1 MPFLKLLALFSLLLA
16 GSLAA
21 QQQPIVVRA
30 ARMVDVSRGQLVAP
44 AVVVV
49 SGGKIR
55 SIGASDVPAGART
68 IDLGDLTLLPGL
80 IDAHTH
86 LTMDISGDWVTRS
99 VRELP
104 ADAAL
109 RGAHNARLTLLAG
122 FTTVRDVGAGG
133 FADISLMNAIDAG
146 MVIGP
151 RMIPAAHA
159 IGITG
164 GHCDETGW
172 APGVKELSWKDG
184 VADGVDEVVKAVRYQ
199 IKHGAK
205 VIKVCATAGVLSFDA
220 TLGAQQLSDEELRAI
235 VQEANRHGLKVAAH
249 AHGTEGIKAAVRA
262 GVASIEHGS
271 MLDDQA
277 IELMKRSGTYL
288 VPTAYLFSTL
298 HFDSMPPA
306 IAAKARQVDTT
317 RPGEPSASGSCRSQD
332 RAGYRC
338 GSLSAWRQCPRA
350 GHLCGLRNAACRCT
364 PRRHGERGRSAGS
377 HRSGRHRSG
386 EAGRSHCRA
395 GKPAGRREN
404 RSAGVVGDEGRSSCE
419 GCGSAGRRGSCEL
432 ILKTR
437 IGLWRCAAPFRPP
450 EGTASQPDL
459 AYGRLNRNRLTG
471 PAGKSRGCRE
481 VAAEKAPASKARHI
495 DEGSTWM
502 HIRDQGS
509 AIKFRRIYGRSCQE
523 ADSIGASPAPNWGPG
538 SRGEI
543 RDAGV

>member
-1 MPFLKLLALFSLLLA
+1 MPFLKLTTLFSLLLA
-16 GSLAA
+16 GSAGA
-21 QQQPIVVRA
+21 QQEPIVVRA
-30 ARMVDVSRGQLVAP
+30 ARMVDVTRGQLVAP
-44 AVVVV
+44 AVLVIA
-49 SGGKIR
+49 GDRIR
-55 SIGASDVPAGART
+55 SVGASDVPAGART

-109 RGAHNARLTLLAG
+109 RGARNARLTLLAG

-151 RMIPAAHA
+151 RMIPSAHP

-172 APGVKELSWKDG
+172 APGVNELSWKQG

-271 MLDDQA
+271 MLDDEA
-277 IELMKRSGTYL
+277 IGLMRRNGTYL
-288 VPTAYLFSTL
+288 VPTAYLLSTF
-298 HFDSMPPA
+298 HFDSMPPP
-306 IAAKARQVDTT
+306 IAAKARQVIPLAQESHRRAIRAGVKIALGTDAAVYPHGDNARELATYVDYGM
-317 RPGEPSASGSCRSQD
+317 RPADALRAATVNAADLLGVTD
-332 RAGYRC
+332 RAVI
-338 GSLSAWRQCPRA
+338 AA
-350 GHLCGLRNAACRCT
+350 GKLADLIAV
-364 PRRHGERGRSAGS
+364 RGNPLEDVKTVQQVLWVMKG
-377 HRSGRHRSG
+377 GVVVK
-386 EAGRSHCRA
+386 EAGREVSGEG
-395 GKPAGRREN
+395 GK
-404 RSAGVVGDEGRSSCE
+404 
-419 GCGSAGRRGSCEL
+419 RGS
-432 ILKTR
+432 
-437 IGLWRCAAPFRPP
+437 W
-450 EGTASQPDL
+450 
-459 AYGRLNRNRLTG
+459 
-471 PAGKSRGCRE
+471 
-481 VAAEKAPASKARHI
+481 
-495 DEGSTWM
+495 
-502 HIRDQGS
+502 
-509 AIKFRRIYGRSCQE
+509 
-523 ADSIGASPAPNWGPG
+523 
-538 SRGEI
+538 
-543 RDAGV
+543 